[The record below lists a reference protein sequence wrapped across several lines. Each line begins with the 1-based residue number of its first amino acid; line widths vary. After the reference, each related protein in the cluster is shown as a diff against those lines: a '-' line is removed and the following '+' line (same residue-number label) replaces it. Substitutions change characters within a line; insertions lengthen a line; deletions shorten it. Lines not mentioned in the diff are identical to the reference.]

1 MKKVLIC
8 DYTNALEPNYEPTI
22 SGMSEAFGEPVECLI
37 RPYVSDEELVQELAG
52 ASGLITGFLEIGEE
66 ILAQVPDLAC
76 ISVSGVG
83 YSNIDVAAAKR
94 HHVAVCHIREYCT
107 EEVAEHTFAL
117 IGALNRHLKY
127 YTKRV
132 EEEHEWKYQT
142 IGGEKNLSGQTLAIF
157 GFGKIGK
164 RVAAL
169 AGAYGMKVLAVD
181 PYADEKDA
189 ACRGVRLVSAGEAF
203 AEADVITNHMNLT
216 VENEHYFD
224 ERAFSN
230 MQKDPI
236 FINVGRGRCVD
247 ETALQQ
253 ALDSG
258 KIRAAGLDVL
268 EAEAPDL
275 TSCGLLGRENVILTP
290 HSAFYSAESI
300 LKLQRIS
307 GANMGYFLAGAQEKI
322 DAVVE

>member
-1 MKKVLIC
+1 M
-8 DYTNALEPNYEPTI
+8 P
-22 SGMSEAFGEPVECLI
+22 
-37 RPYVSDEELVQELAG
+37 
-52 ASGLITGFLEIGEE
+52 GLTGFLEIGEE
-66 ILAQVPDLAC
+66 ILAQVPDLEC

-142 IGGEKNLSGQTLAIF
+142 IGGEKNLSGQILAIF

-216 VENEHYFD
+216 AENEHYFD
-224 ERAFSN
+224 ERAFAN
-230 MQKDPI
+230 MQKNPI

-275 TSCGLLGRENVILTP
+275 TSCGLIGRENVILTP

>member
-22 SGMSEAFGEPVECLI
+22 SSMSEALGEPVECLI

-52 ASGLITGFLEIGEE
+52 ADGLITGFLEIGAE
-66 ILAQVPDLAC
+66 ILAQVPELAC

-132 EEEHEWKYQT
+132 EKEHEWKYQT

-157 GFGKIGK
+157 GLGKIGK

-181 PYADEKDA
+181 PYAA
-189 ACRGVRLVSAGEAF
+189 SFSSAYGSTAS
-203 AEADVITNHMNLT
+203 T
-216 VENEHYFD
+216 
-224 ERAFSN
+224 
-230 MQKDPI
+230 
-236 FINVGRGRCVD
+236 FI
-247 ETALQQ
+247 
-253 ALDSG
+253 
-258 KIRAAGLDVL
+258 
-268 EAEAPDL
+268 P
-275 TSCGLLGRENVILTP
+275 
-290 HSAFYSAESI
+290 
-300 LKLQRIS
+300 
-307 GANMGYFLAGAQEKI
+307 
-322 DAVVE
+322 

>member
-8 DYTNALEPNYEPTI
+8 DYANALEPNYEPTI
-22 SGMSEAFGEPVECLI
+22 SSMSEAFGEPVECLI

-52 ASGLITGFLEIGEE
+52 VDGLITGFLEIGEE

-132 EEEHEWKYQT
+132 EEMLAWKYQAL
-142 IGGEKNLSGQTLAIF
+142 GGEA
-157 GFGKIGK
+157 
-164 RVAAL
+164 
-169 AGAYGMKVLAVD
+169 
-181 PYADEKDA
+181 
-189 ACRGVRLVSAGEAF
+189 
-203 AEADVITNHMNLT
+203 
-216 VENEHYFD
+216 
-224 ERAFSN
+224 
-230 MQKDPI
+230 
-236 FINVGRGRCVD
+236 
-247 ETALQQ
+247 ALQQ

-275 TSCGLLGRENVILTP
+275 AACGLLGRENVILTP